1 MTILWRKTGAIVVV
15 GGGRGDVARG
25 SGEGVRYYYYVV
37 ESIDA

>member
-1 MTILWRKTGAIVVV
+1 MTILWRKTGAIVV
-15 GGGRGDVARG
+15 GVARV